1 MADKA
6 FKDKTWGEVF
16 FGTEEDR
23 KRAKDVLKEMRPE
36 GRYELPKLGIVPM
49 KTESASGKADLEK
62 QKKSSSVASTKDVE
76 KAYQSVNRKHGTDRP
91 VREVFRQVPI
101 PKAKPDK
108 PVEQKPAAPKAASD
122 KSRVA
127 GKMTNFERMKAR
139 QYEKE
144 GYGGRSLTAEG
155 AKAQVAR
162 ERGYKISGLKLP
174 TFGSKKSESKPSKP
188 SKSFDGRFKSER
200 AKKFAKMLQGR
211 SK

>member
-1 MADKA
+1 MAEKKSTLESVFEA
-6 FKDKTWGEVF
+6 IAIKPGYPKGKRWFGEQIWN
-16 FGTEEDR
+16 D
-23 KRAKDVLKEMRPE
+23 
-36 GRYELPKLGIVPM
+36 IVG
-49 KTESASGKADLEK
+49 ASPAAAEAQKADLDK
-62 QKKSSSVASTKDVE
+62 PKKPSPVASTKDVE

-108 PVEQKPAAPKAASD
+108 PVDQKPAAPKAASD
-122 KSRVA
+122 KSRVS

-162 ERGYKISGLKLP
+162 ERGYKLPSLKLP

-188 SKSFDGRFKSER
+188 SKSFDGQFKSER
-200 AKKFAKMLQGR
+200 AKKFAKKLQGR

>member
-49 KTESASGKADLEK
+49 KTETASGKADLEK
-62 QKKSSSVASTKDVE
+62 PKKASLPDKGVRKPVVSYQKTVVAVSE
-76 KAYQSVNRKHGTDRP
+76 KPKAP
-91 VREVFRQVPI
+91 M
-101 PKAKPDK
+101 PKAKPAD
-108 PVEQKPAAPKAASD
+108 QKPAAPKAASD

-162 ERGYKISGLKLP
+162 ERGYKLPSLKLP

-188 SKSFDGRFKSER
+188 SKPFDGQFKSER
-200 AKKFAKMLQGR
+200 AKKFAKKLQGR